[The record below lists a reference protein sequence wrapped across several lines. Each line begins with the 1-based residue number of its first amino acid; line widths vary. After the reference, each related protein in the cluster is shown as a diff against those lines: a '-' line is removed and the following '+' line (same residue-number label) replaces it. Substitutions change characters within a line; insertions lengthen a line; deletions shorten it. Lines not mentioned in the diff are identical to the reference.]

1 MVLDP
6 KDICVLM
13 LYDDYYAKLAEVTI
27 DKNVKQYCDLHGY
40 TLISHKIENID
51 NGRSPQWQKIQV
63 SIDVLKTNKF
73 KWLFFLDTDCLIMN
87 STIKLE
93 SIIDDNYSF
102 IVPAHNIEPID
113 TPIKNNQGTNCVI
126 TSQYF
131 VKNDKTGIDILQD
144 IWDAKEWPIDIDINT
159 FDYEGRQARITIDKP
174 IFKDKV
180 KIVPEKTLNR
190 FWYMNNPFMVLHT
203 PGANN
208 NVWQPGDFIVHVTGY
223 NREDRINLTSDLNYF
238 TGGLLYNFHYN
249 GDNRIDFSSLLEL
262 DNVKIV
268 MYYYGDILFEYT
280 LPKVLPKIIY
290 NLYYN
295 PSFPQNGL
303 LIKGFDKDNNLISL
317 KSL

>member
-1 MVLDP
+1 MVFDP

-27 DKNVKQYCDLHGY
+27 DKNVKQYCKLHGY

-63 SIDVLKTNKF
+63 SIDILKTNQF

-93 SIIDDNYSF
+93 SIIDNNYSF

-126 TSQYF
+126 TSQYL
-131 VKNDKTGIDILQD
+131 VKNNKTGIDILQD

-159 FDYEGRQARITIDKP
+159 FDYEGRQARITIDKS

-180 KIVPEKTLNR
+180 KIIPEKTLNR
-190 FWYMNNPFMVLHT
+190 FWYMNSPFMVLHT

-238 TGGLLYNFHYN
+238 SGGLLYNFHYN
-249 GDNRIDFSSLLEL
+249 SDNRIDFSSLIEL

-268 MYYYGDILFEYT
+268 MYHYDDILFEYI
-280 LPKVLPKIIY
+280 LPKVLPKVIY
-290 NLYYN
+290 NLYYD
-295 PSFPQNGL
+295 PSFPKSGL